1 MRKIKKVTLLK
12 DIGLPESF
20 IVKAD
25 TEGKL
30 SESIADYWRFYN
42 EKDDFYSYTSD
53 DLKKYPE
60 YFKIEYE
67 TPKIKS
73 VAVKLEE
80 RSLGMYRHPA
90 SFFHTE
96 YILNHPEKFIIE
108 YEGDSE

>member
-1 MRKIKKVTLLK
+1 MSRKIRKVTLLK
-12 DIGLPESF
+12 DIGLPVKF
-20 IVKAD
+20 IAKAGTAGVVKVKNA
-25 TEGKL
+25 
-30 SESIADYWRFYN
+30 AYWRFYN
-42 EKDDFYSYTSD
+42 GDDYYSYSEND
-53 DLKKYPE
+53 IKKFPE

>member
-1 MRKIKKVTLLK
+1 MLK
-12 DIGLPESF
+12 DIGLPG
-20 IVKAD
+20 IVAEAGTVAEIKVKD
-25 TEGKL
+25 R
-30 SESIADYWRFYN
+30 IYWRFYN
-42 EKDDFYSYTSD
+42 GDDYYSYSEN
-53 DLKKYPE
+53 DLKKYPD

-90 SFFHTE
+90 SFFHTD

-108 YEGDSE
+108 YEEDSE